1 MADKATHIRGFLVS
15 LQFYP
20 KEFCLQPV
28 KCNNHPLCTGANVQ
42 RRCIFLL
49 VGNTVNRV
57 LPSKYLVR
65 YLTRKLQPMKMLV
78 LRERPKFLY
87 IGNLSKIYRRL
98 SFALSVR
105 HRFQP
110 RNGKFKGVK
119 PLREAEKYRKKKNV
133 IPFYFFSLVCE
144 IF

>member
-87 IGNLSKIYRRL
+87 IGNLSKIIFRI
-98 SFALSVR
+98 VR
-105 HRFQP
+105 TTSQISTK
-110 RNGKFKGVK
+110 RNGKFKDVK

>member
-78 LRERPKFLY
+78 LREGPKFLY
-87 IGNLSKIYRRL
+87 IGNLSKIIFRI
-98 SFALSVR
+98 VR
-105 HRFQP
+105 TTSQISTK
-110 RNGKFKGVK
+110 RNGKFKDVK